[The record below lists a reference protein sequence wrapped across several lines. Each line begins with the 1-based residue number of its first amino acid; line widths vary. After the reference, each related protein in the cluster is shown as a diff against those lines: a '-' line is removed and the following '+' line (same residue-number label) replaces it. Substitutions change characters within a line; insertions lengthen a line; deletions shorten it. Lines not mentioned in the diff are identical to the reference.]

1 MTEASLDSQMLESS
15 AAMSK
20 ELVTQQNVLSNIEAT
35 EAREALY
42 LKNQRDS
49 PFLRLPAELRNTIY
63 NYVLGGLAIM
73 APHSSSWCRI
83 QVLSIRPAPEE
94 LWQFPRHFLSIVQ
107 SCRQAYSES
116 ARLPFVLNTFDA
128 YPSYSFLQFVENLPE
143 WQRNEISMIRISCN
157 EAYDWSV
164 AEQYEI
170 VMGDDFIRHM
180 RYHAAHVVDRST
192 HRLLLILKGLKLLT
206 VDSYIDLDWPEDQKN
221 QELLSKAKSNYR
233 RMMEAMAWMKMELGR
248 DSVSVTFEPYVKH
261 PSH

>member
-49 PFLRLPAELRNTIY
+49 PFLRLPAKLRNTIY

-128 YPSYSFLQFVENLPE
+128 YPSYSFLQF
-143 WQRNEISMIRISCN
+143 
-157 EAYDWSV
+157 AYDWSV